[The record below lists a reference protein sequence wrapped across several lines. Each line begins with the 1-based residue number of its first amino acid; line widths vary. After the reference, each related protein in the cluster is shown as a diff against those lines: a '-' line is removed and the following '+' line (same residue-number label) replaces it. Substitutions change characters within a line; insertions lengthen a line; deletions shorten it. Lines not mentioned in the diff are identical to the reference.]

1 MSPAGVLFATFA
13 VLMLLGSP
21 ITVALGVAA
30 MAALYTVDQN
40 LVTLVQIAFTSV
52 NSFPIMALPAFMLVG
67 ALMEC
72 AGISR
77 RLVAIAENIVGP
89 IPGGLA
95 VSTALACVFF
105 GAISGSG
112 PATTAAVGMLMI
124 PAMIRRGFSKGY
136 AAAAAATAGGVGIII
151 PPSIPMVVYA
161 VSGQQSITKMF
172 LAGVMPGIM
181 IAVGLAAM
189 HLFLCRN
196 MPVAEDLQSGSGDSL
211 LKALKDGL
219 WSLMAPV
226 VILGGI
232 YGGFFTP
239 TEAAVVA
246 IFYSIF
252 VGLFIHRELT
262 FGGIRHSLQITSWMT
277 GRVLIIMF
285 TAYAFERLLV
295 QYRIP
300 DMIVEHILGF
310 TSDVAVIWMFV
321 IALLLFLGM
330 FMETLAIILLATPVL
345 LPVMTAFGVDP
356 IHFGVVLVCCCGVGF
371 STPPLGENIFIASG
385 IADTTLEDISYNA
398 LPFVFVTVGVI
409 ILCVFVPDIVR
420 ALCPLNSNRE
430 AAPLSAR
437 HRPAESPRLP
447 IATVPFPHGAFPT
460 KKSRSLRS
468 EIFLHAMQHKKF
480 ALPHSIWQQGQ
491 KH

>member
-1 MSPAGVLFATFA
+1 
-13 VLMLLGSP
+13 
-21 ITVALGVAA
+21 
-30 MAALYTVDQN
+30 
-40 LVTLVQIAFTSV
+40 
-52 NSFPIMALPAFMLVG
+52 
-67 ALMEC
+67 
-72 AGISR
+72 
-77 RLVAIAENIVGP
+77 
-89 IPGGLA
+89 
-95 VSTALACVFF
+95 
-105 GAISGSG
+105 
-112 PATTAAVGMLMI
+112 
-124 PAMIRRGFSKGY
+124 
-136 AAAAAATAGGVGIII
+136 
-151 PPSIPMVVYA
+151 
-161 VSGQQSITKMF
+161 
-172 LAGVMPGIM
+172 
-181 IAVGLAAM
+181 M

-345 LPVMTAFGVDP
+345 LPVMTVFGVDP

-371 STPPLGENIFIASG
+371 STPPLGENIFIAS
-385 IADTTLEDISYNA
+385 ASPT
-398 LPFVFVTVGVI
+398 
-409 ILCVFVPDIVR
+409 
-420 ALCPLNSNRE
+420 
-430 AAPLSAR
+430 
-437 HRPAESPRLP
+437 PRLR
-447 IATVPFPHGAFPT
+447 TSPT
-460 KKSRSLRS
+460 TPCPSSS
-468 EIFLHAMQHKKF
+468 
-480 ALPHSIWQQGQ
+480 
-491 KH
+491 

>member
-1 MSPAGVLFATFA
+1 
-13 VLMLLGSP
+13 
-21 ITVALGVAA
+21 
-30 MAALYTVDQN
+30 
-40 LVTLVQIAFTSV
+40 
-52 NSFPIMALPAFMLVG
+52 
-67 ALMEC
+67 
-72 AGISR
+72 
-77 RLVAIAENIVGP
+77 
-89 IPGGLA
+89 
-95 VSTALACVFF
+95 
-105 GAISGSG
+105 
-112 PATTAAVGMLMI
+112 
-124 PAMIRRGFSKGY
+124 
-136 AAAAAATAGGVGIII
+136 
-151 PPSIPMVVYA
+151 
-161 VSGQQSITKMF
+161 
-172 LAGVMPGIM
+172 
-181 IAVGLAAM
+181 M

-196 MPVAEDLQSGSGDSL
+196 MPVAEDLQSGSGASL

-409 ILCVFVPDIVR
+409 ILCVFVPDIV
-420 ALCPLNSNRE
+420 LFL
-430 AAPLSAR
+430 
-437 HRPAESPRLP
+437 PR
-447 IATVPFPHGAFPT
+447 
-460 KKSRSLRS
+460 
-468 EIFLHAMQHKKF
+468 MMY
-480 ALPHSIWQQGQ
+480 
-491 KH
+491 

>member
-95 VSTALACVFF
+95 VSTELACGFF

-112 PATTAAVGMLMI
+112 PAT
-124 PAMIRRGFSKGY
+124 
-136 AAAAAATAGGVGIII
+136 TAGGVGIII

-409 ILCVFVPDIVR
+409 ILCVFVPDIV
-420 ALCPLNSNRE
+420 LFL
-430 AAPLSAR
+430 
-437 HRPAESPRLP
+437 PR
-447 IATVPFPHGAFPT
+447 
-460 KKSRSLRS
+460 
-468 EIFLHAMQHKKF
+468 MMY
-480 ALPHSIWQQGQ
+480 
-491 KH
+491 

>member
-1 MSPAGVLFATFA
+1 MVGWLFGSFVVLLLIGTPIAASLGLAAVITIVMSGMRVNMVVVGQTMFAGMTSYQLMAIPLFILCGN
-13 VLMLLGSP
+13 LMCDGGLSKKL
-21 ITVALGVAA
+21 
-30 MAALYTVDQN
+30 VDFIN
-40 LVTLVQIAFTSV
+40 LFCRKSK
-52 NSFPIMALPAFMLVG
+52 G
-67 ALMEC
+67 AL
-72 AGISR
+72 AYVTI
-77 RLVAIAENIVGP
+77 
-89 IPGGLA
+89 LA
-95 VSTALACVFF
+95 SAFF
-105 GAISGSG
+105 AAISGSG

-232 YGGFFTP
+232 YGGYFTP

-409 ILCVFVPDIVR
+409 ILCVFVPDIV
-420 ALCPLNSNRE
+420 LFL
-430 AAPLSAR
+430 
-437 HRPAESPRLP
+437 PR
-447 IATVPFPHGAFPT
+447 
-460 KKSRSLRS
+460 
-468 EIFLHAMQHKKF
+468 MMY
-480 ALPHSIWQQGQ
+480 
-491 KH
+491 

>member
-232 YGGFFTP
+232 YAGICTPVEASVVAVWYALFVGFFITKKLSLKEVFNAMKLANISTGTILIVVGVSTIFGRFLTMYQIP
-239 TEAAVVA
+239 QQLAAQMMLYTTNP
-246 IFYSIF
+246 I
-252 VGLFIHRELT
+252 
-262 FGGIRHSLQITSWMT
+262 
-277 GRVLIIMF
+277 LI
-285 TAYAFERLLV
+285 LLL
-295 QYRIP
+295 I
-300 DMIVEHILGF
+300 
-310 TSDVAVIWMFV
+310 A
-321 IALLLFLGM
+321 ALLFFLGM
-330 FMETLAIILLATPVL
+330 FMETLATIVVLAPVFLPIIKSVGIDPVF
-345 LPVMTAFGVDP
+345 FGVFWV
-356 IHFGVVLVCCCGVGF
+356 ITNEIALL
-371 STPPLGENIFIASG
+371 TPPLGVNLFIAMNLSNLP
-385 IADTTLEDISYNA
+385 LERVA
-398 LPFVFVTVGVI
+398 KG
-409 ILCVFVPDIVR
+409 
-420 ALCPLNSNRE
+420 ACPY
-430 AAPLSAR
+430 
-437 HRPAESPRLP
+437 
-447 IATVPFPHGAFPT
+447 
-460 KKSRSLRS
+460 
-468 EIFLHAMQHKKF
+468 IFLLILVVFFLIFFPDVVTFLPK
-480 ALPHSIWQQGQ
+480 ALGMY
-491 KH
+491 

>member
-330 FMETLAIILLATPVL
+330 FMETLAIIAYKQPVTKADIEKIRGVKSDHAVNRLVEYDLVYEAGRLDAPGRPALFATTEEFL
-345 LPVMTAFGVDP
+345 RRFGV
-356 IHFGVVLVCCCGVGF
+356 G
-371 STPPLGENIFIASG
+371 STEQ
-385 IADTTLEDISYNA
+385 
-398 LPFVFVTVGVI
+398 LPEMNVEQ
-409 ILCVFVPDIVR
+409 
-420 ALCPLNSNRE
+420 RE
-430 AAPLSAR
+430 
-437 HRPAESPRLP
+437 E
-447 IATVPFPHGAFPT
+447 I
-460 KKSRSLRS
+460 RS
-468 EIFLHAMQHKKF
+468 EVEEELNLKIDEEGHLIDEPEKDAGTAEEPVDSETGMEKTEENESGAIISNTEIEKEIESEDNSETDEED
-480 ALPHSIWQQGQ
+480 SIS
-491 KH
+491 